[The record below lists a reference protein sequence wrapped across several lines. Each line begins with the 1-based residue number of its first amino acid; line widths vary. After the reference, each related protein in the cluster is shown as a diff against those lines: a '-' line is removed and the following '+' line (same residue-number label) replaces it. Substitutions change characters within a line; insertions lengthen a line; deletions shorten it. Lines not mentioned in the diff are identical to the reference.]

1 MGIFKRGIRQ
11 SLPRGGVIKRTGKE
25 VDVTRELYAT
35 HPLAHE
41 IPGPLFQA
49 GEKVITQ
56 TRDRPSIHNREGR
69 VRDYEYDKKTQT
81 YVYIVEIKMD
91 RGYSTM
97 RFFTRQLRRLQE
109 PWQQNR
115 TRKG

>member
-1 MGIFKRGIRQ
+1 MRLFKRGLRQ

-25 VDVTRELYAT
+25 IDVTRELYAT

-41 IPGPLFQA
+41 IPAPLFLP

-56 TRDRPSIHNREGR
+56 VRDRPTLHTREG
-69 VRDYEYDKKTQT
+69 VVKDYQYEGETQT
-81 YVYIVEIKMD
+81 YIYSVEVKMD
-91 RGYSTM
+91 RGFQTM
-97 RFFTRQLRRLQE
+97 RFFSRQLRRLQE

-115 TRKG
+115 IRRG